1 MGWWL
6 LPFALKL
13 LQDFLNMTNRA
24 NRTSGYYE
32 VNTSTGSVTRKT
44 NPFVSL
50 FLLLIFFVIVAICI
64 VLPEY
69 ITPVY
74 LGLLGFQIVL
84 HIVVLVKNIVAKKRE
99 NKENKGA

>member
-1 MGWWL
+1 
-6 LPFALKL
+6 
-13 LQDFLNMTNRA
+13 MTNRA

-32 VNTSTGSVTRKT
+32 VNTSTGSVTRKA